1 MGRSIGAM
9 HDRASEGD
17 AEGRV
22 RRVGP
27 VMCARPVWSVFAL
40 LHVCQVG
47 PLVCVRWGQAL
58 LGYGVSAMGYVRRE
72 EHGVG
77 EPSGPA
83 FASTPFSG
91 VILPRPSIP
100 HAASVILYHIPP
112 LPSCTTSGMPPAL
125 HRDSQDGAARR
136 ACAEPA
142 SQVRGGC
149 LLSRAA
155 GNGVAGGKLGRH
167 PKSAADACFPDL
179 PGMGC
184 PGGT

>member
-27 VMCARPVWSVFAL
+27 FMCARPVWSVFAL

-47 PLVCVRWGQAL
+47 PLVCVRRGQAL

-83 FASTPFSG
+83 FASTLFSG
-91 VILPRPSIP
+91 VILPRPSILHP
-100 HAASVILYHIPP
+100 ASVVLYHIPP
-112 LPSCTTSGMPPAL
+112 LPSCTTSGMPSAL
-125 HRDSQDGAARR
+125 HRDGQDGAAR
-136 ACAEPA
+136 
-142 SQVRGGC
+142 
-149 LLSRAA
+149 
-155 GNGVAGGKLGRH
+155 
-167 PKSAADACFPDL
+167 
-179 PGMGC
+179 
-184 PGGT
+184 